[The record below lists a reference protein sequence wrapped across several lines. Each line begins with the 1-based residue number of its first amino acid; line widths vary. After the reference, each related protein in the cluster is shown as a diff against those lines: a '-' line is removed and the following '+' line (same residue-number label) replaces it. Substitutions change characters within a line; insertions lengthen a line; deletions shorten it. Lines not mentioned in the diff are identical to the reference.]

1 MQSTAI
7 FPYAERRSLPPY
19 GRGWQ
24 EVALRIEMNCAVC
37 GQNRFTILEGLD
49 DDAADVNCSE
59 CGHHI
64 GTMGE
69 LKERVAAEVLSR
81 SSNQLRT
88 QH

>member
-1 MQSTAI
+1 M
-7 FPYAERRSLPPY
+7 
-19 GRGWQ
+19 
-24 EVALRIEMNCAVC
+24 RIEMNCAVC

-69 LKERVAAEVLSR
+69 LKQRVAAEVLSR